1 MRIKKLDERVQ
12 LLWELIEYSNG
23 GKQTYEE
30 VGPWETTPDELSKNT
45 ALCQVNIHLPIYTV
59 AHAAAWLGLSKRGVV
74 EAYRGKR
81 LPFIQPGR
89 EVLFLHDDLV
99 EFAKSRRYNL

>member
-23 GKQTYEE
+23 GKRKYEE
-30 VGPWETTPDELSKNT
+30 VGPWEVSPHDLSGHT
-45 ALCQVNIHLPIYTV
+45 MLCQATVKLPIYTV

-74 EAYRGKR
+74 EAYRAKR

-89 EVLFLHDDLV
+89 EVLFLHEDLV